1 MHKQSRAR
9 PGFIDL
15 FLLLGC
21 LGIIEMLVVIIFWDE
36 IAHNRSLKFLLP
48 DQPLET
54 LSILAV
60 IAGLL
65 GLFNYGFD
73 LFTESGRQ
81 SIIRRYLAI
90 TFLVE
95 LLLLG
100 CMYLIY

>member
-1 MHKQSRAR
+1 MQQTPLLKV
-9 PGFIDL
+9 GFIDL

-21 LGIIEMLVVIIFWDE
+21 LGIIEMVIVIVFWDE
-36 IAHNRSLKFLLP
+36 IAHNNSLKFLRS

-54 LSILAV
+54 LSILAL

-65 GLFNYGFD
+65 ALFNYGFD

-81 SIIRRYLAI
+81 FILRRYLAI
-90 TFLVE
+90 AFLFE

-100 CMYLIY
+100 CLYLIY

>member
-1 MHKQSRAR
+1 MQQKPVRKF
-9 PGFIDL
+9 GMIDL

-36 IAHNRSLKFLLP
+36 IAHNTSLKFLRS

-54 LSILAV
+54 LAIFAV
-60 IAGLL
+60 IAGLV

-81 SIIRRYLAI
+81 FVFRRYVAVA
-90 TFLVE
+90 FLFE
-95 LLLLG
+95 LLVLG
-100 CMYLIY
+100 IIYLIY

>member
-1 MHKQSRAR
+1 MQQQRRTR

-21 LGIIEMLVVIIFWDE
+21 LGIIEMLVVIVFWDE
-36 IAHNRSLKFLLP
+36 IAHNNSLKFLRP

-54 LSILAV
+54 FSILAV

-81 SIIRRYLAI
+81 FIIRKYLAI
-90 TFLVE
+90 AFLVE

-100 CMYLIY
+100 CLYLIY